1 PGALHHLAQ
10 APRLG
15 ERARLGDAREVV
27 GHGDLVRLRG
37 IAVDRMTLH
46 AHCAAL
52 AVEAVVG
59 PAPLAVGAHGMP
71 DHHRDHL
78 LPPLVNLAP
87 SGYSHT
93 PEARKTQPRVLFGQ
107 IVCPSHR
114 DGSVAGSE
122 EPTRHAL
129 KPLRT
134 VSLSSCSR
142 CGGSQSEPSTST
154 RAG

>member
-1 PGALHHLAQ
+1 MISLGSGALHEPDRRRAAYASALHHLAQ

-37 IAVDRMTLH
+37 IAVDRLGLH
-46 AHCAAL
+46 AHSAAL

-59 PAPLAVGAHGMP
+59 LAPRAVRAHGMP

-78 LPPLVNLAP
+78 LPLPLVNLAP

-93 PEARKTQPRVLFGQ
+93 CGPGKRVRFSGTTRAEGGSNEIRTQP
-107 IVCPSHR
+107 
-114 DGSVAGSE
+114 
-122 EPTRHAL
+122 
-129 KPLRT
+129 
-134 VSLSSCSR
+134 
-142 CGGSQSEPSTST
+142 
-154 RAG
+154 